1 MWMDHRAVSQV
12 DRINATQHRVL
23 SYVGGVMSVEMQ
35 PPKLLWI
42 KEVSTLLWSD
52 PNWQPRTSQLLAH
65 CRPQWDGGENR
76 KIHGLR

>member
-12 DRINATQHRVL
+12 DRINATKHSVL

-42 KEVSTLLWSD
+42 KEVSTS
-52 PNWQPRTSQLLAH
+52 
-65 CRPQWDGGENR
+65 
-76 KIHGLR
+76 KIVMCF